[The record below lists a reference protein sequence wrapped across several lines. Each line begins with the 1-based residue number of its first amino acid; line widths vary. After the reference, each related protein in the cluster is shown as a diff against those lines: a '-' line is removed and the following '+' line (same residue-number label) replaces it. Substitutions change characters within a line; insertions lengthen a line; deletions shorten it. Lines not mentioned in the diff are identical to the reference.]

1 MVLQEYAPHPALKE
15 YVRTYRLV
23 HFAFTKDGQPPFKA
37 YPPRP
42 EHCLTFYAQDTE
54 QVIYQGSGTA
64 TGNMSTV
71 LFGQQTEV
79 TYRYVGRRF
88 LLIQVVF
95 TPGALYRMTGIPST
109 EITNQYIDAETV
121 FSTSIKYVNE
131 QINDCKDY
139 REMIAVVDRF
149 LLNQLRRRA
158 SDVHGID
165 VATAQV
171 FRLGDVP
178 TVDQLARAACQSV
191 RQFER
196 SFKARMGVSPK
207 YYLKVFR
214 FESAFRMKNLTPA
227 KDWLSIALHCGYH
240 DYQHLT
246 RDYISLTR
254 HTPRDFHEI
263 GLTGPEREFGEIDTY

>member
-15 YVRTYRLV
+15 YIRTYRLV
-23 HFAFTKDGQPPFKA
+23 HFSFDGVGDIPFKL

-42 EHCLTFYAQDTE
+42 EHCLTFYAQDKE

-64 TGNMSTV
+64 TGNMGSV

-79 TYRYVGRRF
+79 TQRFVGRQF

-121 FSTSIKYVNE
+121 FSGNIKYVN
-131 QINDCKDY
+131 QRINDCSNY
-139 REMIAVVDRF
+139 LQMVAVVDRF
-149 LLNQLRRRA
+149 LLHELRRR
-158 SDVHGID
+158 SGDLHGID
-165 VATAQV
+165 QATAMV
-171 FRLGDVP
+171 FRMDDVP
-178 TVDQLARAACQSV
+178 TVDQLARLSCQSV

-196 SFKARMGVSPK
+196 SFKSRMGVSPK

-214 FESAFRMKNLTPA
+214 FENAFRMKNQFPE

-240 DYQHLT
+240 DYQHLR
-246 RDYISLTR
+246 RDYESLTGY
-254 HTPRDFHEI
+254 TPREFHEV
-263 GLTGPEREFGEIDTY
+263 GLNGPERVFGEADTY

>member
-15 YVRTYRLV
+15 YIRTYRLV
-23 HFAFTKDGQPPFKA
+23 HFSFDGVGDIPFKL

-42 EHCLTFYAQDTE
+42 EHCLTFYAQDKE

-64 TGNMSTV
+64 TGNMGAV

-79 TYRYVGRRF
+79 TQRFVGRQF

-121 FSTSIKYVNE
+121 FSGNIKYVNQ
-131 QINDCKDY
+131 QINDCSNY
-139 REMIAVVDRF
+139 LQMVAVVDRF
-149 LLNQLRRRA
+149 LLHELRRR
-158 SDVHGID
+158 SGDVHGID
-165 VATAQV
+165 QATAMV
-171 FRLGDVP
+171 FRMDDVP
-178 TVDQLARAACQSV
+178 TVDQLARLSCQSV

-196 SFKARMGVSPK
+196 SFKSRMGVSPK

-214 FESAFRMKNLTPA
+214 FENAFRMKNQFPE
-227 KDWLSIALHCGYH
+227 KDWLSIAIHCGYH
-240 DYQHLT
+240 DYQHLR
-246 RDYISLTR
+246 RDYESLTGY
-254 HTPRDFHEI
+254 TPREFHEV
-263 GLTGPEREFGEIDTY
+263 GLNGPERVFGEADTY